1 MGQRGIMR
9 KLAILLLSQML
20 CFQAFAWRE
29 SNGGNGIEAEAK
41 AIASQIV
48 KDLWRV
54 PVLRKYYTAA
64 EYDIVQKTGLRL
76 KTDQEIGA
84 YTVSDSKGGVSMIFV
99 NSSEDQWPKLSF
111 EQKRYLLLHEL
122 THVMF
127 FRDSQY
133 DFSQI
138 AIEKM
143 EKYDKLAAK
152 YPDSEYPIETEIVNS
167 VNSCKLTTF
176 VTTYL
181 LIGDL
186 QYVMETTNKTIQ
198 QLILES
204 NCDSIKNYAPLKAMM
219 TF

>member
-1 MGQRGIMR
+1 MK

-54 PVLRKYYTAA
+54 PVLRKYYIAS
-64 EYDIVQKTGLRL
+64 EYNIVQQQGLRL

-84 YTVSDSKGGVSMIFV
+84 YTVSDSKGGVNMIFV
-99 NSSEDQWPKLSF
+99 NSAEDQWPKLSF
-111 EQKRYLLLHEL
+111 AQKRYLLLHEL

-127 FRDSQY
+127 FKDSQY

-138 AIEKM
+138 ALDKM
-143 EKYDKLAAK
+143 EKYDKLVAK

-204 NCDSIKNYAPLKAMM
+204 SCDSIKNYAPLKAQM